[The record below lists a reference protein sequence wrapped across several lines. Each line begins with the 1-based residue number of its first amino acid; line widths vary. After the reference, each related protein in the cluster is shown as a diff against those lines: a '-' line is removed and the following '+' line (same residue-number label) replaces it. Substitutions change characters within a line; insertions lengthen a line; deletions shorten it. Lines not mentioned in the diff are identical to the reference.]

1 MRLAGA
7 ARPRALYT
15 WRGGEA
21 WRAMDKA
28 ETAAKAT
35 AARVSF
41 GEAFR
46 VWLKIGLLSFGGPA
60 GQIAMMHRVL
70 VDEKKWIGEA
80 RFLHALNYC
89 MVLPGP
95 EATQLATYVGWMLH
109 RTAGGLVAGILFV
122 VPGALVIL
130 ALSTIYAG
138 FQAVPLVQALFF
150 GIKAAVLAVVIEALL
165 RIARRALKNAWMYAL
180 AAAAFVGIFF
190 FDVPFPI
197 IVVAAGVLGYLGGRW
212 RPHRFRVVKP
222 HTETT
227 AEPPRAAERALDA
240 RAQVSGAATAA
251 TILLWLG
258 IWLAPIAALWLA
270 LGWTNPFTEIGKF
283 FSAMAVVTFGGAY
296 AVLAYVAQEAVSTY
310 GWLSAGEM
318 LDGLGLA
325 ESTPGPL
332 ILVLEYVGYLA
343 GFRHA
348 MGLDPYLAGTLG
360 AALTVWVT
368 FAPSFLFIFAG
379 APYVERTR
387 RMGGFS
393 AALSGITA
401 AVVGVVLNLTVWFA
415 LNVVFARVETLHWH
429 GVRLYVPELAS
440 LDWVSLVL
448 AAAALVAM
456 LRFKVGMLWTLA
468 AAAALGAL
476 YHLALR

>member
-1 MRLAGA
+1 MDRARVSSAGGA
-7 ARPRALYT
+7 AAQ
-15 WRGGEA
+15 
-21 WRAMDKA
+21 
-28 ETAAKAT
+28 
-35 AARVSF
+35 VSF

-60 GQIAMMHRVL
+60 GQIALMHRVL
-70 VDEKKWIGEA
+70 VDEKKWVGEA

-95 EATQLATYVGWMLH
+95 EAQQLATYIGWMLH
-109 RTAGGLVAGILFV
+109 RTAGGLAAGLLFV
-122 VPGALVIL
+122 IPGAFVIL

-138 FQAVPLVQALFF
+138 FQQVPLVQALFF

-165 RIARRALKNAWMYAL
+165 RIAKRALKNSWMYVL
-180 AAAAFVGIFF
+180 AGAAFVGIFF
-190 FDVPFPI
+190 LDIPFPI
-197 IVVAAGVLGYLGGRW
+197 IVIAAGVAGYLGGRW
-212 RPHRFRVVKP
+212 RPDRFIVVKP
-222 HTETT
+222 QSGAASE
-227 AEPPRAAERALDA
+227 APRAAELALDSRPPVTA
-240 RAQVSGAATAA
+240 AATAA
-251 TILLWLG
+251 TALLWLCV
-258 IWLAPIAALWLA
+258 WLAPVAVLWLA
-270 LGWTNPFTEIGKF
+270 LGWSNPFTEIGKF

-325 ESTPGPL
+325 ETTPGPL

-343 GFRHA
+343 GFRHPF
-348 MGLDPYLAGTLG
+348 GLNPYLAGTLG

-368 FAPSFLFIFAG
+368 FAPSFLWIFAG

-387 RMGGFS
+387 GMQGFS

-401 AVVGVVLNLTVWFA
+401 AVVGVILNLTVWFA
-415 LNVVFARVETLHWH
+415 LHVLFARIETLHWH
-429 GVRLYVPELAS
+429 GLRLYVPELAS
-440 LDWVSLVL
+440 LDWVSLAL
-448 AAAALVAM
+448 AAAAIVAM
-456 LRFKVGMLWTLA
+456 LRFKIGMLVTLA
-468 AAAALGAL
+468 AAAALGAV

>member
-1 MRLAGA
+1 MDQPGVTAKEGA
-7 ARPRALYT
+7 AAHVR
-15 WRGGEA
+15 
-21 WRAMDKA
+21 
-28 ETAAKAT
+28 
-35 AARVSF
+35 F

-60 GQIAMMHRVL
+60 GQIALMHRIL

-95 EATQLATYVGWMLH
+95 EATQLAAYIGWMLH
-109 RTAGGLVAGILFV
+109 RTAGGLVAGVLFV
-122 VPGALVIL
+122 VPGACVIL

-138 FQAVPLVQALFF
+138 FQQVPLVQALFF
-150 GIKAAVLAVVIEALL
+150 GIKAAVLAVVVEALL
-165 RIARRALKNAWMYAL
+165 RIARRALKNSWMYAL
-180 AAAAFVGIFF
+180 AAAAFVAIFF
-190 FDVPFPI
+190 LDIPFPI
-197 IVVAAGVLGYLGGRW
+197 IVVAAGVIGYFGGRW
-212 RPHRFRVVKP
+212 RPDRFIVVKP
-222 HTETT
+222 HGEG
-227 AEPPRAAERALDA
+227 AAAAPRAAEIALDA
-240 RAQVSGAATAA
+240 RPTVTAGATVAT
-251 TILLWLG
+251 TLLWLFV
-258 IWLAPIAALWLA
+258 WLAPVAALWLA
-270 LGWTNPFTEIGKF
+270 LGWSNPFTEIGKF
-283 FSAMAVVTFGGAY
+283 FSTMAIVTFGGAY

-310 GWLSAGEM
+310 GWLSPGEM

-325 ESTPGPL
+325 ETTPGPL

-343 GFRHA
+343 AFRHPL
-348 MGLDPYLAGTLG
+348 GLNPYLAGTLG

-387 RMGGFS
+387 AMPGLS

-415 LNVVFARVETLHWH
+415 LNVLFAKLETVRWH
-429 GVRLYVPELAS
+429 GIRLYVPELAS
-440 LDWVSLVL
+440 LDWVSFGL
-448 AAAALVAM
+448 AAAAIAAM
-456 LRFKVGMLWTLA
+456 LRFKLGMIWTLA

>member
-1 MRLAGA
+1 MER
-7 ARPRALYT
+7 T
-15 WRGGEA
+15 GEA
-21 WRAMDKA
+21 S
-28 ETAAKAT
+28 EGGVS
-35 AARVSF
+35 ARVSF

-46 VWLKIGLLSFGGPA
+46 VWFKIGLLSFGGPA
-60 GQIAMMHRVL
+60 GQIATMHRIL

-95 EATQLATYVGWMLH
+95 EATQLATYIGWMLH
-109 RTAGGLVAGILFV
+109 RTAGGLAAGILFV
-122 VPGALVIL
+122 TPGALVIL

-138 FQAVPLVQALFF
+138 FQQVPLVQALFF
-150 GIKAAVLAVVIEALL
+150 GIKAAVLAVVVEALL
-165 RIARRALKNAWMYAL
+165 RIARRALRNAYMYAL

-190 FDVPFPI
+190 LDIPFPL
-197 IVVAAGVLGYLGGRW
+197 IVIGAGAIGYFGGRW
-212 RPHRFRVVKP
+212 RPDRFIVVKP
-222 HTETT
+222 RDAAATP
-227 AEPPRAAERALDA
+227 APRAAEAACDA
-240 RAQVSGAATAA
+240 RAPVSAAATTA
-251 TILLWLG
+251 TVALWLF
-258 IWLAPIAALWLA
+258 IWLAPVAALWWA
-270 LGWTNPFTEIGKF
+270 LGWSDPFTEIGKF
-283 FSAMAVVTFGGAY
+283 FSTMAIVTFGGAY
-296 AVLAYVAQEAVSTY
+296 AVLAYVAQEAVTTY

-325 ESTPGPL
+325 ETTPGPL

-348 MGLDPYLAGTLG
+348 TGLNPYLAGTLG
-360 AALTVWVT
+360 ALLTVWVT

-387 RMGGFS
+387 EMRGFS

-415 LNVVFARVETLHWH
+415 LNVVFATVETVHWH
-429 GVRLYVPELAS
+429 VIRLYVPEPASIDWAS
-440 LDWVSLVL
+440 LAL

-456 LRFKVGMLWTLA
+456 LRFKAGMIPTLA
-468 AAAALGAL
+468 AAAALGAAW
-476 YHLALR
+476 HLALR

>member
-1 MRLAGA
+1 MTNATHETRATGA
-7 ARPRALYT
+7 S
-15 WRGGEA
+15 
-21 WRAMDKA
+21 D
-28 ETAAKAT
+28 AAPHVGFA
-35 AARVSF
+35 
-41 GEAFR
+41 EAFR

-60 GQIAMMHRVL
+60 GQIALMHRVL

-109 RTAGGLVAGILFV
+109 RTAGGLAAGILFV
-122 VPGALVIL
+122 LPGALVIL

-138 FQAVPLVQALFF
+138 FQKVPLVQALFF
-150 GIKAAVLAVVIEALL
+150 GIKAAVLAALL
-165 RIARRALKNAWMYAL
+165 RIARRALKNSWMYAL

-190 FDVPFPI
+190 LDIPFPI
-197 IVVAAGVLGYLGGRW
+197 IVVAAGLIGYLGGKW
-212 RPHRFRVVKP
+212 RPDRFIVVKP
-222 HTETT
+222 HGAAA
-227 AEPPRAAERALDA
+227 AEAPRAAETALDA
-240 RAQVSGAATAA
+240 RPPVTAAATAG
-251 TILLWLG
+251 TVLLWLFV
-258 IWLAPIAALWLA
+258 WLAPVVLLWAL
-270 LGWTNPFTEIGKF
+270 LGWNNPFTEIGKF

-296 AVLAYVAQEAVSTY
+296 AVLAYVAQEAVATY

-325 ESTPGPL
+325 ETTPGPL

-348 MGLDPYLAGTLG
+348 TGLNPYLAGTLG
-360 AALTVWVT
+360 ALLTVWVT

-379 APYVERTR
+379 APYVEKTR
-387 RMGGFS
+387 GMPRLS

-415 LNVVFARVETLHWH
+415 LNVLFAKVETVRWH
-429 GVRLYVPELAS
+429 GIRLYVPEIAS
-440 LDWVSLVL
+440 LDWVSLAL
-448 AAAALVAM
+448 AAAARSAC
-456 LRFKVGMLWTLA
+456 W
-468 AAAALGAL
+468 
-476 YHLALR
+476 